1 MRNRCFALCLAAAF
15 AAAAQ
20 TYTGPRPPQADLPY
34 LKHAENLVP
43 TEVLE
48 SKEEKGK
55 KDGVTYVIAG
65 AASTARTPL
74 ASPIFVMQ
82 FDKLVAAKLS
92 LYKLESRNGR
102 REIVFSPK
110 KQPKAIGVEL
120 THLNHDRLYRLEV
133 EESLELGEY
142 AFSADGSN
150 QGGNTESASATDK
163 PLAEIRYP
171 IACTATQCVA

>member
-1 MRNRCFALCLAAAF
+1 
-15 AAAAQ
+15 
-20 TYTGPRPPQADLPY
+20 
-34 LKHAENLVP
+34 
-43 TEVLE
+43 
-48 SKEEKGK
+48 
-55 KDGVTYVIAG
+55 
-65 AASTARTPL
+65 
-74 ASPIFVMQ
+74 MQ

-150 QGGNTESASATDK
+150 QVFCFQV
-163 PLAEIRYP
+163 Y
-171 IACTATQCVA
+171 